1 MCETDRLMIGTERQ
15 RVREIVC
22 VVETEKERK
31 KERKKG
37 RECKREIEIERGKRD
52 IDRQILRK

>member
-1 MCETDRLMIGTERQ
+1 MIGTERQ

-52 IDRQILRK
+52 IDREILRK